1 MKVYNFFVHK
11 DKNQNIRIGFIAIL
25 MFCLFYSCG
34 SKEKEYVD
42 LPYDRETI
50 PSMRTDSV
58 YMLISDSGI
67 VKYKVIAQDW
77 QVYDNAANPYWY
89 FPEGLYLEQFDTLF
103 NKLVT
108 LKADTAWNYS
118 REKKWKLKGHVFIKN
133 IKDETFS
140 SEELIWN
147 EKTQRFNSEKYIE
160 ITRPNKLMLKGYG
173 FDSNQDMTEYKVFKP
188 FDTQIIVEENKN
200 KQDSIQ

>member
-160 ITRPNKLMLKGYG
+160 ITRPNKLILKGYG